1 MKPSGFSL
9 GAAHGVRKRKSS
21 GDVVGGGAMEGGGGR
36 LCYSSGRCLCDASL
50 LGICWGVL
58 CTALTPRRGGLHAG
72 PWGWE
77 LLECAG
83 GLIGTCSPNWNW

>member
-21 GDVVGGGAMEGGGGR
+21 GDVVGGGAMEGGGGC

-58 CTALTPRRGGLHAG
+58 CTALAPRRGGSACWAMGLGTAG
-72 PWGWE
+72 MCWWVNLN
-77 LLECAG
+77 LL
-83 GLIGTCSPNWNW
+83 S